1 MSVSI
6 LNRTGG
12 KRCGPLQAVARKL
25 GDVSHEKLGDV
36 SHENGSFSRI
46 ASAGTRKRALQ
57 QVLRESGL
65 PSPLFFKLPVFL
77 KLIGMDAFAAWFV
90 VIGDATPDGIRVV
103 RSVLG
108 AISTPKAH
116 YCTS

>member
-25 GDVSHEKLGDV
+25 GDVSHENASV
-36 SHENGSFSRI
+36 SRI

-65 PSPLFFKLPVFL
+65 PPPLIFKLPVFL

-90 VIGDATPDGIRVV
+90 VTGDATPDGIRVV
-103 RSVLG
+103 SPERESSLL
-108 AISTPKAH
+108 TT
-116 YCTS
+116 YCSEPTS